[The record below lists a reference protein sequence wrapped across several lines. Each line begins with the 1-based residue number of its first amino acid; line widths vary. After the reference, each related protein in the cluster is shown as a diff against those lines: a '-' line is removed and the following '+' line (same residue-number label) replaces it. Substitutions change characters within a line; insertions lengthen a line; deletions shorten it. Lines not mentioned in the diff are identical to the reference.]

1 MFTKFNKIILGHAR
15 AELFRVMVAPEKSCF
30 YTDAEGVRR
39 GARRSLRQKDGD
51 NIFIFYSFSFGAE

>member
-51 NIFIFYSFSFGAE
+51 ISVSL